1 MSGAFLPLVRAL
13 FQSVVRLPQGI
24 QSTLTWVLA
33 YCGNSWWNS
42 ATTLFIQVT
51 WDGTEPPIRHT
62 VSTDGTGPDAV
73 ADDVGDVDAAAV
85 VLLLLEAL
93 ELQPVIASAAAAT
106 PAAAPSTADL
116 FLSPTAGTPSAR
128 VNTLRS
134 NLLCDLAKKLTGNFP
149 IR

>member
-1 MSGAFLPLVRAL
+1 M
-13 FQSVVRLPQGI
+13 
-24 QSTLTWVLA
+24 
-33 YCGNSWWNS
+33 
-42 ATTLFIQVT
+42 TLFIHVT

-62 VSTDGTGPDAV
+62 VSVEGAGEV
-73 ADDVGDVDAAAV
+73 EGADEAEVVGDVDVAAD

-106 PAAAPSTADL
+106 PATAPRAADL

-128 VNTLRS
+128 VNVSVKLD
-134 NLLCDLAKKLTGNFP
+134 CDLAKKLTGNFP